1 MKQFCII
8 TVIALLSIVF
18 VNAQNVQFGAKAGVN
33 FASINGDDTEEF
45 DMRTSFHVGAV
56 AEFLFSEKFSLQP
69 ELIYSSQGAKMS
81 DEGFDF
87 IIKLNYINLPIMAK
101 YYVTEG
107 LSLEVGPQF
116 GLLLSA
122 KAKSEF
128 DGESEEEDIKDDL
141 NDFDFG
147 INFGAGYK
155 LENGLSFTARYNY
168 GFSNLADSGSED
180 IGDTNF
186 NNGVIQLSVGFN
198 FKK

>member
-8 TVIALLSIVF
+8 TVIALLSIVL
-18 VNAQNVQFGAKAGVN
+18 VNAQNVEFGAKAGVN

-45 DMRTSFHVGAV
+45 DMRTSFHIGAV
-56 AEFLFSEKFSLQP
+56 AEFLFSERFSLQP

-107 LSLEVGPQF
+107 LSLEIGPQF
-116 GLLLSA
+116 GFLLSA

-128 DGESEEEDIKDDL
+128 DGESEEEDIKDEL
-141 NDFDFG
+141 NNFDFG

-168 GFSNLADSGSED
+168 GFSNLADSDSED
-180 IGDTNF
+180 LYDTNI

>member
-56 AEFLFSEKFSLQP
+56 AEFLFSERFSLQP

>member
-45 DMRTSFHVGAV
+45 DMRTSFHIGAV
-56 AEFLFSEKFSLQP
+56 AEFLFSERFSLQP

>member
-56 AEFLFSEKFSLQP
+56 AEFLFSERFSLQP

-87 IIKLNYINLPIMAK
+87 TIKLNYINLPIMAK

>member
-8 TVIALLSIVF
+8 TVIALLSIVL
-18 VNAQNVQFGAKAGVN
+18 VNAQNVEFGAKAGVN

-45 DMRTSFHVGAV
+45 DMRTSFHIGAV
-56 AEFLFSEKFSLQP
+56 AEFLFSERFSLQP

-87 IIKLNYINLPIMAK
+87 TIKLNYINLPIMAK

-107 LSLEVGPQF
+107 LSLEAGPQF

-122 KAKSEF
+122 KVESEF
-128 DGESEEEDIKDDL
+128 DGESEEEDIKDEL

-147 INFGAGYK
+147 INFGVGYK
-155 LENGLSFTARYNY
+155 LENGINFTARYNY
-168 GFSNLADSGSED
+168 GFTNLADTED
-180 IGDTNF
+180 LDDTKI
-186 NNGVIQLSVGFN
+186 NNGVIQLSVGYN
-198 FKK
+198 F